1 MKFTFT
7 LILLSS
13 IALLSGCQFF
23 QANNTGKGTTFQ
35 YGKMEGYIESPLSRV
50 HNATTKATKSLE
62 LKTTSVNK
70 DALISI
76 HKATNAK
83 GESITITIESIS
95 SKSVKVYIKVGLIG
109 DQMYSQAIFDN
120 IKKFL

>member
-1 MKFTFT
+1 MK
-7 LILLSS
+7 LIFSLLFLSS
-13 IALLSGCQFF
+13 IVLLTGCQFF

-50 HNATTKATKSLE
+50 HNATAKAIKSLE
-62 LKTTSVNK
+62 LQTTSVNK

-83 GESITITIESIS
+83 NENITITIESIS

-109 DQMYSQAIFDN
+109 DQMYSQAIYDN
-120 IKKFL
+120 IRKFL